1 MWPKLVSVPL
11 RLVGKLF
18 SKNKL
23 KINFNAL
30 KRTSGVK
37 IFMFDE
43 ILLTDMMNKFAPD
56 LQRRLFSFQ
65 ATFHPSCKNF
75 PHLGGICSLIGS
87 GFVTTTRMRFVGEQL
102 SGSAWQ
108 EPEAGHWALGR
119 CAPDS
124 GDRMEIK
131 IEILN
136 IKM

>member
-75 PHLGGICSLIGS
+75 PHLGGICSLFGS
-87 GFVTTTRMRFVGEQL
+87 GFVTTRMKFVAYKRVAAR
-102 SGSAWQ
+102 SGRAWYS
-108 EPEAGHWALGR
+108 PKLAAGR
-119 CAPDS
+119 CA
-124 GDRMEIK
+124 
-131 IEILN
+131 
-136 IKM
+136 